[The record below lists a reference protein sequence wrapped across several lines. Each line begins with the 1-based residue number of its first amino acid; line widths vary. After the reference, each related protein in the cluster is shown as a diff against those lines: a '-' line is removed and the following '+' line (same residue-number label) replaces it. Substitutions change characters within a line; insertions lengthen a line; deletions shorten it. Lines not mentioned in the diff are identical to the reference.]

1 MREQR
6 IIISESII
14 CQCFPLQVSS
24 QTITLNKKGMLI
36 TFLHLNNNFGFWFLE
51 EAKCG
56 NNPCQNGGS
65 CTELDAEFQCSCAPG
80 YRGKKCQGN

>member
-1 MREQR
+1 
-6 IIISESII
+6 
-14 CQCFPLQVSS
+14 
-24 QTITLNKKGMLI
+24 MLI